1 MIPLKR
7 PDKTASLLLLLL
19 LLLSVS
25 ALRGLLSD
33 CGIHSLPCRE
43 PVYVEVRGDVAR
55 PGIHA
60 FCREPSRSEVIA
72 AAEGSA
78 ILKTGAIS
86 FPDSSL
92 PNGARAVVIREGET
106 TRFIQGEMNGFYKM
120 TLGIPL
126 SINRESSAGLT
137 ALPGVGAGLAGAI
150 VRERERRGGFKSLE
164 ELTSV
169 RGVGKG
175 LFRRIRPFVKLS

>member
-1 MIPLKR
+1 MSPRKR
-7 PDKTASLLLLLL
+7 HDQTASLLLLLL

-25 ALRGLLSD
+25 ASRGLFPD
-33 CGIHSLPCRE
+33 CGVDSLPCRDR
-43 PVYVEVRGDVAR
+43 VHVEVRGDVAR
-55 PGIHA
+55 PGIHS

-72 AAEGSA
+72 AAGGPG
-78 ILKTGAIS
+78 ILKIGTIP

-92 PNGARAVVIREGET
+92 PDGAKAVLIREGEK

-126 SINRESSAGLT
+126 SINHESSAGLT
-137 ALPGVGAGLAGAI
+137 ALPGIGPGLAGAI
-150 VRERERRGGFKSLE
+150 VEERNRRGGFKSLE

-169 RGVGKG
+169 RGIGAG
-175 LFRRIRPFVKLS
+175 LFRRIRPYVKLS